1 MEESEEY
8 IETITQSI
16 KEEYEKAKSKADFD
30 AILKK
35 YNIKIKKK
43 NKIVSSLYVS
53 LYAKRAIIR
62 MAFCEYG
69 DIFDYDVF
77 MKKTKDMIRNKK
89 K

>member
-1 MEESEEY
+1 MEDSEEY

-16 KEEYEKAKSKADFD
+16 KEEYEKAKSKAEFD

-77 MKKTKDMIRNKK
+77 MKKTKDIIRNKK

>member
-30 AILKK
+30 AIIKK

-77 MKKTKDMIRNKK
+77 MKKTKDIIRNKK

>member
-1 MEESEEY
+1 MEDSEEY

-43 NKIVSSLYVS
+43 IQSFSFL
-53 LYAKRAIIR
+53 LI
-62 MAFCEYG
+62 
-69 DIFDYDVF
+69 
-77 MKKTKDMIRNKK
+77 
-89 K
+89 

>member
-1 MEESEEY
+1 MEDSEEY

-43 NKIVSSLYVS
+43 NKIGSSLYVS

-77 MKKTKDMIRNKK
+77 MKKTKDIIRSKK

>member
-1 MEESEEY
+1 MEDSEEY

-77 MKKTKDMIRNKK
+77 MKKTKDIIRNKK

>member
-1 MEESEEY
+1 MEDSEEY

-77 MKKTKDMIRNKK
+77 IKKTKDIIRNKK

>member
-77 MKKTKDMIRNKK
+77 IKKTKDIIRNKK

>member
-1 MEESEEY
+1 MEDSEEY

-16 KEEYEKAKSKADFD
+16 KEEYEKAKLKADFD

-69 DIFDYDVF
+69 DVFDYDVF
-77 MKKTKDMIRNKK
+77 MKKTKDIIRNKK

>member
-77 MKKTKDMIRNKK
+77 MKKTKDIIRNKK

>member
-1 MEESEEY
+1 MEESDEY
-8 IETITQSI
+8 IESTIQSI
-16 KEEYEKAKSKADFD
+16 KEQYEKAKSKSDFD
-30 AILKK
+30 VILKK

-43 NKIVSSLYVS
+43 DKIVSSLYVS
-53 LYAKRAIIR
+53 LYAKRAIVR

-77 MKKTKDMIRNKK
+77 MKKTKNTIRSKK